1 MKLLVDGYV
10 PTDICEVC
18 ILAKHER
25 KIIQVPVL
33 RTTTPFELVHSDTC
47 GPFNTK
53 SHGGGLHFI
62 VFIDDYTHHTTV
74 YILLDKRAES
84 CISAF
89 QSFKA
94 RIESW
99 DYTIKR
105 FRCDNGR
112 GEYDNTLFRR
122 ILAGSGISF
131 EPSPPYTQH
140 KNGVAERMIGTLTE
154 KARAM
159 MLDSQAPKQFWVEA
173 VRTASYLHART
184 PSRTLDGKSPYE
196 MLHRHRRLQR
206 HLTDVDAVADR
217 NAKQCLTDVNANTD
231 HTEDDKPK
239 LHHLRRFGCLAY
251 RRIPKEQRIDTKMGA
266 RSKPCMML
274 GYVHNTTKIWRIWDP
289 EQRKVVNC
297 SDVEF
302 DENQTAH
309 ISCIDNENDALGLP
323 EQEPIYTE
331 EQVAETGQ
339 SGQVAPEV
347 VAPGQSGQIAEPR
360 LQVAPGEIQP
370 SAEKADHQTPD
381 EVVTDPMPSPSRTVV
396 RRTDVRTGQ
405 VPSSRTTDLRT
416 GQVPLSRTTD
426 LRTGHRTNQERRV
439 TRSHRLSEHTAL
451 AAHTASTANPP
462 NPPDLLAANPS
473 DSDPRS
479 YREALNSPLYKH
491 WKSAM
496 QEEYASLME
505 NNAFTLVKHTES
517 KPIGCKWV
525 YKMKHYPDGTLR
537 YNARLVV
544 KGYE

>member
-1 MKLLVDGYV
+1 VLYSKFQCHGHDGSRNGQLFQVEPIHSRHSDRSNSFALLSTAESDLWHKRLAHLNHVSMKSLVDGYV

-25 KIIQVPVL
+25 KIIRVPVL

-62 VFIDDYTHHTTV
+62 VFIDDYTRLTTV

-99 DYTIKR
+99 GYTIKR

-131 EPSPPYTQH
+131 EPSPPYMQH

-159 MLDSQAPKQFWVEA
+159 IPDSQAPKQFWAEA
-173 VRTASYLHART
+173 IRTASYLHART
-184 PSRTLDGKSPYE
+184 PSHVLDGKSPYE

-206 HLTDVDAVADR
+206 H
-217 NAKQCLTDVNANTD
+217 LTDVNANTD

-251 RRIPKEQRIDTKMGA
+251 RRIPKEQRIDPKMGA

-274 GYVHNTTKIWRIWDP
+274 GYVHNTTKI
-289 EQRKVVNC
+289 
-297 SDVEF
+297 
-302 DENQTAH
+302 
-309 ISCIDNENDALGLP
+309 
-323 EQEPIYTE
+323 
-331 EQVAETGQ
+331 
-339 SGQVAPEV
+339 
-347 VAPGQSGQIAEPR
+347 
-360 LQVAPGEIQP
+360 
-370 SAEKADHQTPD
+370 
-381 EVVTDPMPSPSRTVV
+381 
-396 RRTDVRTGQ
+396 
-405 VPSSRTTDLRT
+405 
-416 GQVPLSRTTD
+416 
-426 LRTGHRTNQERRV
+426 
-439 TRSHRLSEHTAL
+439 
-451 AAHTASTANPP
+451 
-462 NPPDLLAANPS
+462 
-473 DSDPRS
+473 
-479 YREALNSPLYKH
+479 
-491 WKSAM
+491 
-496 QEEYASLME
+496 
-505 NNAFTLVKHTES
+505 
-517 KPIGCKWV
+517 
-525 YKMKHYPDGTLR
+525 
-537 YNARLVV
+537 
-544 KGYE
+544 